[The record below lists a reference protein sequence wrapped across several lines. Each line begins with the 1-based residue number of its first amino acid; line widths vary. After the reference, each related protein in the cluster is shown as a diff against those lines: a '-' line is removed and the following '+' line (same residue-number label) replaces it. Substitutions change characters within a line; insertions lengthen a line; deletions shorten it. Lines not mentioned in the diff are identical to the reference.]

1 MQHLK
6 LETLITEAAGF
17 PALTTYLEA
26 NFTGPGCEFPE
37 LLLTKAEDSPFP
49 LRQWLESLVLFEQW
63 LITGGLTLPIAN
75 QIGYIAC
82 SAESGSAYAT
92 LTQLPVQVNE
102 MLEHY
107 GCDDAEPVHPSSSPL
122 D

>member
-1 MQHLK
+1 MK
-6 LETLITEAAGF
+6 LEILITEAAGS
-17 PALTTYLEA
+17 PALTTYLEKH
-26 NFTGPGCEFPE
+26 FTTPGCELPE

-63 LITGGLTLPIAN
+63 LSAGRLTLPIAN

-92 LTQLPVQVNE
+92 LTQLPVQVHE
-102 MLEHY
+102 MLEQY
-107 GCDDAEPVHPSSSPL
+107 GCDDAETAHPSTGSST
-122 D
+122 